1 MRFVTHAD
9 STPREGRLGLV
20 KMACGCTCEDPSVMI
35 VDGAGMVWTPEAVAW
50 VVATDDLEAEVAR
63 IAGYVVAERGP
74 EPQSQGKV

>member
-9 STPREGRLGLV
+9 PTPREGRLGPV

-35 VDGAGMVWTPEAVAW
+35 VDGAGKVWTPEAVERVMPDSA
-50 VVATDDLEAEVAR
+50 LEAEVAR